1 MSHTNQSI
9 YKLKYVRKLSN
20 RAIIVS
26 VLTQDAPLVY
36 TSLRRFKIFQPEE
49 LDMLNISPLMEACIS
64 LLPTITAIFINTR
77 QSP

>member
-1 MSHTNQSI
+1 MSYANQSI
-9 YKLKYVRKLSN
+9 DKFKYVRNVLNK
-20 RAIIVS
+20 AIIVL
-26 VLTQDAPLVY
+26 VFTQDVPLVY

-49 LDMLNISPLMEACIS
+49 LETLNISPLMEACFS